1 YKSKWNGRAYHIID
15 RFFPSSKMCSSCN
28 FVNDQL
34 TLKDRTWNCPSCGTQ
49 LDRDLN
55 ASINILN
62 QGLNN
67 LQAVGITV

>member
-1 YKSKWNGRAYHIID
+1 MTTH
-15 RFFPSSKMCSSCN
+15 PSKMCSSCN
-28 FVNDQL
+28 FVNEQL
-34 TLKDRTWNCPSCGTQ
+34 TLNDRTWNCPNCETQ

-62 QGLNN
+62 QDINN

>member
-1 YKSKWNGRAYHIID
+1 
-15 RFFPSSKMCSSCN
+15 MCSSCN
-28 FVNDQL
+28 FVNEQL
-34 TLKDRTWNCPSCGTQ
+34 TLNDRTWNCPNCETQ

-62 QGLNN
+62 QDINN